1 MSQVYVP
8 GLRREELCLVRKARR
23 LPVKGR
29 VLVERDERVSHD
41 RVVASAEIKG
51 AEFTVD
57 VYKELHFLM
66 PVFDQYP
73 FRRSHLLKRVGEDV
87 ERDEVIAER
96 RAWGLFRTTCT
107 SPVKGGIERIDIPEG
122 PQPRSALMY
131 IRTPPVI
138 VEVDAYIPGVV
149 SEILPEEGVVI
160 ETAAAFIQGTFGIGP
175 ETGGRLVVASS
186 APDGVL
192 RAAEIREEYAGKVVV
207 GGRSVELGAIREAV
221 AVGARA
227 IIVGGIE
234 ERALVGFLGERP
246 SVITGGEVAG
256 LTLIAAEGFGRLKMI
271 EKTFRLLRKF
281 EGEMVFVN
289 GATQM
294 RAGVIRPEIIIPR
307 GDIDV
312 TEYDS
317 HRSEPYKGFHK
328 GVEMGDHVR
337 IIREPYFGAIGRVV
351 GLPQN
356 PMTLESEVE
365 AMVLEIETEEAVRL
379 TIPRANTEVIE
390 P

>member
-29 VLVERDERVSHD
+29 VLVERGERVSHD

-51 AEFTVD
+51 AEFIVD
-57 VYKELHFLM
+57 VYKELHLLM

-73 FRRSHLLKRVGEDV
+73 FRRSHILKRVGDDV

-96 RAWGLFRTTCT
+96 RAWGLIRTTCT
-107 SPVKGGIERIDIPEG
+107 SPVKGRIERIDISED
-122 PQPRSALMY
+122 PQPRSALMH

-138 VEVDAYIPGVV
+138 LEVDAYIPGIV
-149 SEILPEEGVVI
+149 SEILPGEGVVI

-175 ETGGRLVVASS
+175 ETGGRLVVAPS
-186 APDGVL
+186 APGGVL
-192 RAAEIREEYAGKVVV
+192 RAAEVVEEYAGKVVV
-207 GGRSVELGAIREAV
+207 GGRSVELGALREAV

-234 ERALVGFLGERP
+234 EAVLVGFLGERP
-246 SVITGGEVAG
+246 SVITGGEAAG
-256 LTLIAAEGFGRLKMI
+256 LTLIAAEGFGGLTML

-281 EGEMVFVN
+281 EGEMAFVN

-312 TEYDS
+312 TEYGPL
-317 HRSEPYKGFHK
+317 RRELYKGFHK
-328 GVEMGDHVR
+328 GVRIGDHVR
-337 IIREPYFGAIGRVV
+337 IIREPYFGAMGRVV
-351 GLPQN
+351 GLPQT

-365 AMVLEIETEEAVRL
+365 AMVLEVETEEGVRL
-379 TIPRANTEVIE
+379 TVPRANTEVID
-390 P
+390 